1 MLKSKVIQL
10 DKLDLSEN
18 EINEEGINIIL
29 RAKTDLEGLMVFKG
43 LSVNK
48 MKTKNDL
55 ISNTRA
61 VRLESI
67 EMERSFAETL
77 DQSIAIKGFTKLG
90 YINNPLRILNFA
102 YNRITS

>member
-1 MLKSKVIQL
+1 MLKSKVVQL
-10 DKLDLSEN
+10 ERLDLSEN

-29 RAKTDLEGLMVFKG
+29 RAKTDFDGLMLFKG

-48 MKTKNDL
+48 MKAKNDL

-61 VRLESI
+61 VRLEAI

-77 DQSIAIKGFTKLG
+77 DLTVAIKGFTKLG
-90 YINNPLRILNFA
+90 YLNNPMRILNFA
-102 YNRITS
+102 YNRISS